1 MRKKN
6 NLPAATH
13 ADAVGYCRPPRNTQF
28 QPGCS
33 GNPKGRPKGSRSALA
48 IFQDIIRQK
57 ITVTENGRT
66 RRIPVVE
73 AMLRRLLNDALRGDE
88 KALKLCLPLI
98 ERYGEFPDTTETL
111 DDMLAEDKA
120 ILARYLPKMADG
132 ACGSSPRENQNGP
145 DHAGADEDT

>member
-1 MRKKN
+1 MGKDKN
-6 NLPAATH
+6 PASPHPT
-13 ADAVGYCRPPRNTQF
+13 DAVGYRRPPRHSQF

-98 ERYGEFPDTTETL
+98 ERYGESPDAAVTL

-120 ILARYLPKMADG
+120 ILARYLLKPADG
-132 ACGSSPRENQNGP
+132 APEAHPPANDHGSDNDG
-145 DHAGADEDT
+145 AGEDT